1 MILIDYMYHCLHLM
15 VLLVLLNHIYCHVEV
30 NIQYITCKET
40 KQAILHHLLL
50 QIQEEF
56 LVFQYIIIHLQVQT
70 VREYSIELA
79 HLKVNKDKAVQVLHC
94 FSILINFYWN
104 KFCDIFVFTHDAA
117 VYFFWISCLVYF
129 KCLVERILSDVIIYF
144 LANSVA

>member
-1 MILIDYMYHCLHLM
+1 M

-56 LVFQYIIIHLQVQT
+56 LVFQYIINMHLQVQT

-79 HLKVNKDKAVQVLHC
+79 HLKANKDKAVQVLHC
-94 FSILINFYWN
+94 FSILIYFY
-104 KFCDIFVFTHDAA
+104 
-117 VYFFWISCLVYF
+117 
-129 KCLVERILSDVIIYF
+129 
-144 LANSVA
+144 

>member
-15 VLLVLLNHIYCHVEV
+15 VFLVLLNHIYGHLEM

-40 KQAILHHLLL
+40 EQAILHHLLL

-79 HLKVNKDKAVQVLHC
+79 HLKANKDKAVQVLHC
-94 FSILINFYWN
+94 FSVL
-104 KFCDIFVFTHDAA
+104 
-117 VYFFWISCLVYF
+117 
-129 KCLVERILSDVIIYF
+129 IYF
-144 LANSVA
+144 Y